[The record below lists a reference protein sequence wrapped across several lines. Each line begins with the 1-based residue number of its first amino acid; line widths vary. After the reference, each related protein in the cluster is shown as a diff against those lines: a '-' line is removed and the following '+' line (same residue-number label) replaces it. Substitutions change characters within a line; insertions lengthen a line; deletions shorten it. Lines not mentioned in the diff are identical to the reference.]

1 MRLYFAYHGDN
12 FRNYDITEVA
22 FDYIQFESQ
31 GKEYIIDTSGELD
44 VSFDKNLITGRFK
57 GEIYNIEPQE
67 PMTQEQLKDVILK
80 MDTNTLKI
88 GLFEEDDEPKFTKL
102 DGEIL
107 IGNEG
112 IYFTI
117 TKQEK

>member
-12 FRNYDITEVA
+12 FRNYDIHDVA

-31 GKEYIIDTSGELD
+31 GKEYIIDCEGEVD
-44 VSFDKNLITGRFK
+44 ISFDKKLITGRFK
-57 GEIYNIEPQE
+57 GEIYNIEPEE
-67 PMTQEQLKDVILK
+67 PMTQEELKEVILK

-88 GLFEEDDEPKFTKL
+88 GLFEEDDEPDFTTL

-107 IGNEG
+107 VGDEG

-117 TKQEK
+117 TKEN